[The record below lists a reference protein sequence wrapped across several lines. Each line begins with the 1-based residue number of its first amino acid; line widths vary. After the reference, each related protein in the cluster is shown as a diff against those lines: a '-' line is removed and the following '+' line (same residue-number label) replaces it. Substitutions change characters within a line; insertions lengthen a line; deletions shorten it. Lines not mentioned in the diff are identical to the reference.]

1 MILSER
7 APDDTD
13 FDNHEF
19 VQVYEAASDLYT
31 LIHNRYV
38 YSPQGMEE
46 IREMY
51 FIIWNNIVGI
61 C

>member
-38 YSPQGMEE
+38 FSPQGMEE

-51 FIIWNNIVGI
+51 LIL
-61 C
+61 